1 MLKIYGIG
9 LSSPVN
15 KVRFVANAL
24 ELSYEFVNVNI
35 MAGETQTESYLKMHP
50 AGKIPVIDD
59 DGFILF
65 ESTAIAKYLIAKNNS
80 DLYPSELKAIAIE
93 DQWIDFG
100 SSHIATAMGRVA
112 FNRVLAPIIN
122 APVDQQSLKDGLS
135 FLDRFLPIV
144 DTQLSQKKFLTG
156 EKMSLADINL
166 LSALD
171 PAEAGEV
178 DLSGYK
184 NLKKWRE
191 NLMSQEFYTK
201 CHKSYTDALETMK
214 TSLQKA

>member
-1 MLKIYGIG
+1 MLKIYGID

-24 ELSYEFVNVNI
+24 GLSYEFVRVNI

-100 SSHIATAMGRVA
+100 SFHIGTAMTRVT

-122 APVDQQSLKDGLS
+122 APVDTQSLKDGLA

-144 DTQLSQKKFLTG
+144 ETQLSKNKFLSG

-166 LSALD
+166 LSILD
-171 PAEAGEV
+171 PAEAG
-178 DLSGYK
+178 DINLSGYQ
-184 NLKKWRE
+184 NLTKWRE

-201 CHKSYTDALETMK
+201 CHKSFTDVLQAMK
-214 TSLQKA
+214 ASLQKT